1 MRKINY
7 IIISILF
14 SFLFII
20 LYSSLDN
27 ERVYNTKDLIGKKIS
42 QVEINLFQSNE
53 TINTKEFINN
63 EFTILNFWASWCA
76 PCRKE
81 HPNLVRLSKIKN
93 IKLVGVNFKDNV
105 ENAKNFLKENG
116 NPFDILAEDKNGKNS
131 VNFGVYGIPE
141 TILIDSELKILK
153 KYIGPLNIKE
163 VNEIRKLV
171 KNEKYNQNF
180 TAIFFYHIRKSS

>member
-1 MRKINY
+1 MRKISY

-105 ENAKNFLKENG
+105 ENAKSFLKENG

-153 KYIGPLNIKE
+153 KYIGPLNIQE

-171 KNEKYNQNF
+171 KK
-180 TAIFFYHIRKSS
+180 

>member
-20 LYSSLDN
+20 LYSRLDN

-171 KNEKYNQNF
+171 KK
-180 TAIFFYHIRKSS
+180 

>member
-7 IIISILF
+7 IIISIVF

-20 LYSSLDN
+20 LYFSLDN

-53 TINTKEFINN
+53 TINTKEFTNN
-63 EFTILNFWASWCA
+63 EFTILNFWASWCG
-76 PCRKE
+76 PCRTE

-93 IKLVGVNFKDNV
+93 LKLVGINFKDDK
-105 ENAKNFLKENG
+105 ENAKSFLKENG

-141 TILIDSELKILK
+141 TILIDSELKILR

-163 VNEIRKLV
+163 VNEIRKLI
-171 KNEKYNQNF
+171 KK
-180 TAIFFYHIRKSS
+180 

>member
-1 MRKINY
+1 MRKISY

-141 TILIDSELKILK
+141 TILINSELKILK

-171 KNEKYNQNF
+171 KNEKYN
-180 TAIFFYHIRKSS
+180 

>member
-20 LYSSLDN
+20 LYFSLDN

-42 QVEINLFQSNE
+42 HVEINLFQSNE

-105 ENAKNFLKENG
+105 ENAKSFLKENG

-171 KNEKYNQNF
+171 KK
-180 TAIFFYHIRKSS
+180 

>member
-1 MRKINY
+1 MKKINY
-7 IIISILF
+7 IIVSILF

-20 LYSSLDN
+20 LYFSLGN
-27 ERVYNTKDLIGKKIS
+27 QRVYDTKDLIGKKIS
-42 QVEINLFQSNE
+42 EVEINLFQSSE
-53 TINTKEFINN
+53 TINTKEFIKN
-63 EFTILNFWASWCA
+63 EFTILNFWASWCG

-93 IKLVGVNFKDNV
+93 LKIIGINFKDDE
-105 ENAKNFLKENG
+105 ENAKSFLKENG
-116 NPFDILAEDKNGKNS
+116 NPFHILTEDKDGKNS

-163 VNEIRKLV
+163 VNEIRKIV
-171 KNEKYNQNF
+171 KK
-180 TAIFFYHIRKSS
+180 

>member
-27 ERVYNTKDLIGKKIS
+27 ERIYNTKDLIGKKIS

-53 TINTKEFINN
+53 TINTEEFINN

-93 IKLVGVNFKDNV
+93 IKLVGVNIKDNV
-105 ENAKNFLKENG
+105 ESAKSFLKENG

-131 VNFGVYGIPE
+131 VNFGVYVIPE

-171 KNEKYNQNF
+171 KK
-180 TAIFFYHIRKSS
+180 

>member
-20 LYSSLDN
+20 LYFSLDN

-105 ENAKNFLKENG
+105 ENAKSFLKENG

-171 KNEKYNQNF
+171 KK
-180 TAIFFYHIRKSS
+180 

>member
-27 ERVYNTKDLIGKKIS
+27 ERIYNTKDLIGKKIS

-53 TINTKEFINN
+53 TINTEEFINN

-93 IKLVGVNFKDNV
+93 IKLVGVNIKDNV
-105 ENAKNFLKENG
+105 ESAKSFLKENG

-171 KNEKYNQNF
+171 KK
-180 TAIFFYHIRKSS
+180 

>member
-1 MRKINY
+1 MKKINY
-7 IIISILF
+7 IIVSILF

-20 LYSSLDN
+20 LYFSLGN
-27 ERVYNTKDLIGKKIS
+27 QRVYDTKDLIGKKIS
-42 QVEINLFQSNE
+42 EVEINLFQSSE
-53 TINTKEFINN
+53 TINTKEFIKN
-63 EFTILNFWASWCA
+63 EFTILNFWASWCG

-93 IKLVGVNFKDNV
+93 LKIIGINFKDDK
-105 ENAKNFLKENG
+105 ENAKSFLKENG
-116 NPFDILAEDKNGKNS
+116 NPFHILTEDKDGKNS

-163 VNEIRKLV
+163 VNEIRKIV
-171 KNEKYNQNF
+171 KK
-180 TAIFFYHIRKSS
+180 

>member
-141 TILIDSELKILK
+141 AILIDSELKILK

-171 KNEKYNQNF
+171 KK
-180 TAIFFYHIRKSS
+180 

>member
-1 MRKINY
+1 MKKINY
-7 IIISILF
+7 ILISILF

-20 LYSSLDN
+20 LYFSLGN
-27 ERVYNTKDLIGKKIS
+27 QRVYDTKDLIGKKIS
-42 QVEINLFQSNE
+42 EVEINLFQSSE
-53 TINTKEFINN
+53 TINTKEFIKN
-63 EFTILNFWASWCA
+63 EFTIINFWASWCG

-93 IKLVGVNFKDNV
+93 LKIIGINFKDDK
-105 ENAKNFLKENG
+105 ENAKSFLKENG
-116 NPFDILAEDKNGKNS
+116 NPFDILTEDKDGKNS

-163 VNEIRKLV
+163 VNEIRKIV
-171 KNEKYNQNF
+171 KK
-180 TAIFFYHIRKSS
+180 

>member
-27 ERVYNTKDLIGKKIS
+27 ERIYNTKDLIGKKIS

-53 TINTKEFINN
+53 TINTEEFIDN

-105 ENAKNFLKENG
+105 ENAKSFLKENG

-141 TILIDSELKILK
+141 TILIDSELKIIK
-153 KYIGPLNIKE
+153 KYIGPLNIKD

-171 KNEKYNQNF
+171 KK
-180 TAIFFYHIRKSS
+180 

>member
-20 LYSSLDN
+20 LYFSLGN
-27 ERVYNTKDLIGKKIS
+27 QRVYDTKDLIGKKIS
-42 QVEINLFQSNE
+42 EVEINLFQSSG
-53 TINTKEFINN
+53 TINTKEFIKN
-63 EFTILNFWASWCA
+63 EFTIINFWASWCG

-81 HPNLVRLSKIKN
+81 HPNLVRLSRIKN
-93 IKLVGVNFKDNV
+93 LKIIGINFKDDK
-105 ENAKNFLKENG
+105 ENAKSFLKENG
-116 NPFDILAEDKNGKNS
+116 NPFDILTEDKDGKNS

-163 VNEIRKLV
+163 VNEIRKIV
-171 KNEKYNQNF
+171 KK
-180 TAIFFYHIRKSS
+180 

>member
-163 VNEIRKLV
+163 VNEIRKLI
-171 KNEKYNQNF
+171 KK
-180 TAIFFYHIRKSS
+180 

>member
-1 MRKINY
+1 MIGYPFTYSN
-7 IIISILF
+7 SNSSNF
-14 SFLFII
+14 FLFII

-93 IKLVGVNFKDNV
+93 IKLIIIQV
-105 ENAKNFLKENG
+105 
-116 NPFDILAEDKNGKNS
+116 
-131 VNFGVYGIPE
+131 
-141 TILIDSELKILK
+141 
-153 KYIGPLNIKE
+153 
-163 VNEIRKLV
+163 
-171 KNEKYNQNF
+171 
-180 TAIFFYHIRKSS
+180 

>member
-42 QVEINLFQSNE
+42 QVDINLFQSNE

-93 IKLVGVNFKDNV
+93 IKLVGVNIKDNV
-105 ENAKNFLKENG
+105 ESAKSFLKENG

-163 VNEIRKLV
+163 VNEIRKLL
-171 KNEKYNQNF
+171 KK
-180 TAIFFYHIRKSS
+180 

>member
-1 MRKINY
+1 M
-7 IIISILF
+7 
-14 SFLFII
+14 
-20 LYSSLDN
+20 DN

-105 ENAKNFLKENG
+105 ENAKSFLKENG

-171 KNEKYNQNF
+171 KK
-180 TAIFFYHIRKSS
+180 

>member
-93 IKLVGVNFKDNV
+93 IKLVGVNIKDNV
-105 ENAKNFLKENG
+105 ESAKSFLKENG

-153 KYIGPLNIKE
+153 KYIGPLNIKD

-171 KNEKYNQNF
+171 KK
-180 TAIFFYHIRKSS
+180 

>member
-141 TILIDSELKILK
+141 TILINSELKILK

-171 KNEKYNQNF
+171 KK
-180 TAIFFYHIRKSS
+180 

>member
-42 QVEINLFQSNE
+42 QVDINLFQSNE
-53 TINTKEFINN
+53 TINTKEFVNN

-76 PCRKE
+76 PCKKE

-93 IKLVGVNFKDNV
+93 IKLVGVNIKDNV
-105 ENAKNFLKENG
+105 ESAKSFLKENG

-171 KNEKYNQNF
+171 KK
-180 TAIFFYHIRKSS
+180 

>member
-141 TILIDSELKILK
+141 TILIDSELKIIK

-171 KNEKYNQNF
+171 KK
-180 TAIFFYHIRKSS
+180 

>member
-14 SFLFII
+14 SILFII

-105 ENAKNFLKENG
+105 ENAKSFLKENG

-141 TILIDSELKILK
+141 TILINSELKILK

-171 KNEKYNQNF
+171 KK
-180 TAIFFYHIRKSS
+180 

>member
-20 LYSSLDN
+20 LYFSLGN
-27 ERVYNTKDLIGKKIS
+27 QRVYDTKDLIGKKIS
-42 QVEINLFQSNE
+42 EVEINLFQSSE

-105 ENAKNFLKENG
+105 ENAKSFLKENG

-171 KNEKYNQNF
+171 KK
-180 TAIFFYHIRKSS
+180 

>member
-1 MRKINY
+1 MRKISY

-171 KNEKYNQNF
+171 KK
-180 TAIFFYHIRKSS
+180 

>member
-105 ENAKNFLKENG
+105 ENAKSFLKENG

-141 TILIDSELKILK
+141 TILIDSELKILRK
-153 KYIGPLNIKE
+153 FIGPLNIKE

-171 KNEKYNQNF
+171 KK
-180 TAIFFYHIRKSS
+180 

>member
-27 ERVYNTKDLIGKKIS
+27 ERIYNTKDLIGKKIS
-42 QVEINLFQSNE
+42 QVEINLFQSNK
-53 TINTKEFINN
+53 TINTEEFINN

-93 IKLVGVNFKDNV
+93 IKLVGVNIKDNV
-105 ENAKNFLKENG
+105 ESAKSFLKENG

-153 KYIGPLNIKE
+153 KYIGPLNIKD

-171 KNEKYNQNF
+171 KK
-180 TAIFFYHIRKSS
+180 